1 MAFLQ
6 QKYQKDLA
14 EEARRIALIKR
25 QKEELI
31 QLEVFL
37 HEDED
42 LYDQNR
48 SQRILEKKQEQKLRI
63 DSLN

>member
-63 DSLN
+63 DSLS